1 MQRVIFSG
9 NRQYKPSIEPA
20 SDKLFIPLAVINDLK
35 AQKNGTKKTVFWV
48 KKKKK
53 QEDGTVKGEKWSTSQ
68 QYSGDWKENKKHG
81 YGIKIYDNK
90 DKYEGYWE
98 NDLRNGKGT
107 YWLCIGKNKY
117 RKLYTGDWKNNQK
130 EGHGIYFY
138 KDGSCYDGEW
148 KNSKRD
154 GKGLMIYANEDIYQ
168 GNWKEDKKH
177 GHGIL
182 EKANGDKY
190 YGYWNCDL
198 KEGQGYYWYSNT
210 GKVYLGEWHEDCPRC
225 GIFTDVNDEKLNI
238 DISKINDP
246 KDVPAPIPEL
256 CLKNPEAVLEESI
269 NYVHFIRNIKDVKN
283 KNLQELF
290 KNEEQKEI
298 IKMYSQLRKTKKK
311 DEDEENKIPDFT
323 ITIEQLKEAI
333 ANNLN
338 FNLTNET
345 LEVIFYALKIPFLE
359 DTKVDFLLFFK
370 IYYLIYTKIYSNNEE
385 GEEKNQEEEKEE
397 QEEEKKDQ
405 EEEKVYEGSS
415 EEIRHDP
422 LMESQAGEEMN
433 DEQEGMGLYSNN
445 DEYLNNRQEEEF

>member
-1 MQRVIFSG
+1 MQRVVFSG
-9 NRQYKPSIEPA
+9 NRGYKPSIEPA
-20 SDKLFIPLAVINDLK
+20 SDRLFIPLAVINDLK

-168 GNWKEDKKH
+168 GSWKEDKKH

-182 EKANGDKY
+182 EKSNGDKY
-190 YGYWNCDL
+190 YGYWNSDM
-198 KEGQGYYWYSNT
+198 KEGQGYYWYSKT

-225 GIFTDVNDEKLNI
+225 GIFTDVNDDKLHI
-238 DISKINDP
+238 DLSKITDP
-246 KDVPAPIPEL
+246 KEIPASIPEL
-256 CLKNPEAVLEESI
+256 SLKNPEGVLEESI
-269 NYVHFIRNIKDVKN
+269 NSVYFIRSIKEVKN

-298 IKMYSQLRKTKKK
+298 IKMYSQLRTTKKK
-311 DEDEENKIPDFT
+311 DDEDENKIPDFT
-323 ITIEQLKEAI
+323 ITLDQLKKTI
-333 ANNLN
+333 KANLEFDLSNDIL
-338 FNLTNET
+338 ET
-345 LEVIFYALKIPFLE
+345 IFYALKIPFTE
-359 DTKVDFLLFFK
+359 ETKVDFLLFFK
-370 IYYLIYTKIYSNNEE
+370 IYYLIYTKVCSKEEYE
-385 GEEKNQEEEKEE
+385 GEEMQGEEQYEEGNEGMVEQNNIEQQEE
-397 QEEEKKDQ
+397 
-405 EEEKVYEGSS
+405 
-415 EEIRHDP
+415 
-422 LMESQAGEEMN
+422 MAGEEN
-433 DEQEGMGLYSNN
+433 EENFEYEENAEGGENEEQVKE
-445 DEYLNNRQEEEF
+445 